1 MREMEMVGFLTMLI
15 FLNLSISMSSMT
27 TLVSAASGPAT
38 EIIEFKRV
46 PVDLAAQ
53 ALKAGEIDYY
63 IFGLRPAQAEA
74 LKGEPD
80 IVLYYAPAGL
90 VDIVLNPA
98 PAPRGELNPLSIREV
113 RLALNYLMDRDY
125 VVNQIY
131 KGFAAPMVTFLSS
144 YDPDFIT
151 VYDIVARYDFKYDP
165 VTAAAIID
173 RAMTRAGAT
182 KVDGKWY
189 YNGKPVTLNFIIRIE
204 DERRE
209 IGDTFASA
217 LESLGFTINRLY
229 MAFGQAIPIIYG
241 TDPAE
246 FQWHLYTE
254 GWGKGALEK
263 YDYSTIN
270 QMGAPWYG
278 YMPGWQEA
286 GYWQYE
292 NSTIDNIGKRIFMG
306 NFTSKEERDNL
317 YRAATEMIIQES
329 IRIWAATRLEI
340 YPARKEVSGLT
351 EDLGTGLRAPFN
363 PREVFISGKD
373 TVKVGHLWVHT
384 AASTWNP
391 TVGGHQDVYSIDVW
405 RAVYDPFLWRHPFSG
420 MPIPFRWDYEVRTAG
435 PVGALPV
442 PEDAVIWNAV
452 TDTWEPVGSGVT
464 AKSKV
469 TFDLSKY
476 VGSKWHNN
484 QPITWADVL
493 FAIYQ
498 AFEIAYDPEKGAVES
513 SISAI
518 LSEQLKPFK
527 GFRIVGNSLE
537 VYLDYWHFSDDY
549 IADYAVISGGHYP
562 WEILAAMDIVVFKDK
577 AAMYS
582 NSAAESFGVPW
593 LSVNLR
599 EHAVLVNSALDRI
612 VFSDYQKVFTIKDK
626 VYATSAELESRK
638 SADHAWFNEKGHL
651 VISDGP
657 FYLNIFDAEA
667 QYAQLKAFRDPTYP
681 FAKGDWFYGK
691 ATPPTIMGLGIPT
704 VIPGGAASIIIDMSG
719 PTPLG
724 VKYLIRDPATGT
736 IVDIGEAEALT
747 ATKFIIRLL
756 PSFTERLEPGLYE
769 LTVAAYSEQ
778 VAFVSTS
785 KVYFDVFNILPLE
798 SAFKSIG
805 AALSQEIASVSGKID
820 ALTQSLS
827 GVSTQ
832 IGNLTAVMMVIAILV
847 VINTIVMVLGI
858 LRKR

>member
-1 MREMEMVGFLTMLI
+1 MRKMKIAIFLTMLMI
-15 FLNLSISMSSMT
+15 LNLLISTGSMT
-27 TLVSAASGPAT
+27 TLVLAVSGPAT

-90 VDIVLNPA
+90 VDVVLNPA
-98 PAPRGELNPLSIREV
+98 PAPEGELNPLSIREV

-165 VTAAAIID
+165 VTAATIID
-173 RAMTRAGAT
+173 RAMSKAGAT

-189 YNGKPVTLNFIIRIE
+189 YNNKLVTLNFIIRIE

-217 LESLGFTINRLY
+217 LESLGFTVNRLY

-241 TDPAE
+241 TNPAE
-246 FQWHLYTE
+246 LQWHLYTE

-270 QMGAPWYG
+270 QMGAPWFG
-278 YMPGWQEA
+278 WMPGWQEA

-317 YRAATEMIIQES
+317 YRTATEMIIQES

-340 YPARKEVSGLT
+340 HPARKEVAGLT

-363 PREVFISGKD
+363 PREVYIAGKD

-384 AASTWNP
+384 EASAWNP
-391 TVGGHQDVYSIDVW
+391 IGGHDDVYSIDMW
-405 RAVYDPFLWRHPFSG
+405 RAVYDPPLWRHPFSG

-442 PEDAVIWNAV
+442 PEDAVMWNAV
-452 TDTWEPVGSGVT
+452 SDVWEPVGSGVT

-476 VGSKWHNN
+476 IGSKWHNG
-484 QPITWADVL
+484 QPITWADIL

-498 AFEIAYDPEKGAVES
+498 AFEIAYDPEKSAVES

-549 IADYAVISGGHYP
+549 IADYAVIPGGHYP

-582 NSAAESFGVPW
+582 ESAAESFGVPW

-599 EHAVLVNSALDRI
+599 EHAALVNSALDRI
-612 VFSDYQKVFTIKDK
+612 LFGDYEKVFTIRDK
-626 VYATSAELESRK
+626 VYATSAELENRR
-638 SADHAWFNEKGHL
+638 SADHAWFDEKKHM

-657 FYLNIFDAEA
+657 FYLNIFDAAA

-691 ATPPTIMGLGIPT
+691 ATPPTIVGLGIPT
-704 VIPGGAASIIIDMSG
+704 VIPGGAASIIIDVSG

-724 VKYLIRDPATGT
+724 VKYLIRDPTTGT

-756 PSFTERLEPGLYE
+756 PSFTEKLEPGLYE

-820 ALTQSLS
+820 TLTQSLS
-827 GVSTQ
+827 GVSAQMGTL
-832 IGNLTAVMMVIAILV
+832 IAAIMIIAILAI
-847 VINTIVMVLGI
+847 INTIVMVLGI